1 MLFTSSVEG
10 QVVNIRRR
18 SALSFRRS
26 KTSQASHSSESIPP
40 TAAAGTGP
48 TPKRL
53 HFRTALEEAEQAALT
68 QGMSALAMTPSQPDD
83 IAAEEQHP
91 AFEVDYF

>member
-1 MLFTSSVEG
+1 MELGWATSHHCDTGLPPISTFF
-10 QVVNIRRR
+10 QKKQDK
-18 SALSFRRS
+18 SS
-26 KTSQASHSSESIPP
+26 SHSSESLPP

-53 HFRTALEEAEQAALT
+53 HFPTALEEQAALT